1 MTRIGC
7 TGHQRLSPAT
17 RRDVAAAIADALA
30 TEADDDLTGLTSLAE
45 GADQVFALLV
55 LAAGGR
61 LHAVIPSQGYEQ
73 SFASTLA
80 RETYMALLGL
90 VSGNTTLPFPA
101 PAEDAYLAAGH
112 AVADGCDILIA
123 VWDGQGAAGKGGT
136 GDIVAYARERGI
148 EVLVIWPDGA
158 SREY

>member
-7 TGHQRLSPAT
+7 TGHQRLSSTT
-17 RRDVAAAIADALA
+17 RRDVAAAIADVLA

-45 GADQVFALLV
+45 GADQLFALVV

-61 LHAVIPSQGYEQ
+61 LHAIIPSQNYGQ
-73 SFASTLA
+73 SFAASSA

-90 VSGNTTLPFPA
+90 ASGNTTLPFPA
-101 PAEDAYLAAGH
+101 PTEDAYLAAGH
-112 AVADGCDILIA
+112 EVASGCEILIA
-123 VWDGQGAAGKGGT
+123 VWDGQDAAGKGGT

-148 EVLVIWPDGA
+148 EVRIVWPDGA
-158 SREY
+158 SRY